1 MRNLSFIF
9 FSLIKLIYGQLFSGQ
24 DKAVVIGLPF
34 FWLDFHTSFLVELKR
49 IVRLKDLTFRKNIG
63 DILNKN

>member
-1 MRNLSFIF
+1 
-9 FSLIKLIYGQLFSGQ
+9 LIYGQLFSGQ